1 MTKAPHTTVTKTK
14 AAAKKSPKRTST
26 PATHPS
32 SRQTKQPKTVDYYPN
47 RMTIAV
53 SVLAGTGLVLLC
65 LMVRMTVIVE

>member
-1 MTKAPHTTVTKTK
+1 MTKAPHTTVTKTR
-14 AAAKKSPKRTST
+14 AAAKKSSKHTNVSV
-26 PATHPS
+26 THPS
-32 SRQTKQPKTVDYYPN
+32 SHQAEQPKTVDYYPN

>member
-14 AAAKKSPKRTST
+14 AAAKKPSKHTGT

-47 RMTIAV
+47 RMTIAI

>member
-14 AAAKKSPKRTST
+14 AVAKKSSKHTSAST
-26 PATHPS
+26 THPS
-32 SRQTKQPKTVDYYPN
+32 SHHAKQPKTVDYYPN

>member
-14 AAAKKSPKRTST
+14 AVAKKSSKRTST
-26 PATHPS
+26 PTTHPS
-32 SRQTKQPKTVDYYPN
+32 SHHAKQPKTIDYYPN

>member
-1 MTKAPHTTVTKTK
+1 MTKAPHTTVTKTR
-14 AAAKKSPKRTST
+14 AVAKKSSKRTST
-26 PATHPS
+26 PTTHPS
-32 SRQTKQPKTVDYYPN
+32 SHHTKQPKTIDYYPN

>member
-14 AAAKKSPKRTST
+14 TAAKKSSKRTGISV
-26 PATHPS
+26 AHPS
-32 SRQTKQPKTVDYYPN
+32 LHQAEQPKTVDYYPN

>member
-14 AAAKKSPKRTST
+14 AVAKKSSKRTST
-26 PATHPS
+26 STTRPS
-32 SRQTKQPKTVDYYPN
+32 LHHAEQPKTVDYYPN

>member
-14 AAAKKSPKRTST
+14 AVAKKSSKRTST
-26 PATHPS
+26 PTTHA
-32 SRQTKQPKTVDYYPN
+32 KQPKTIDYYPN

>member
-14 AAAKKSPKRTST
+14 AVAKKSSKRTST
-26 PATHPS
+26 PTTHPS

-65 LMVRMTVIVE
+65 LMVRMTVIVD